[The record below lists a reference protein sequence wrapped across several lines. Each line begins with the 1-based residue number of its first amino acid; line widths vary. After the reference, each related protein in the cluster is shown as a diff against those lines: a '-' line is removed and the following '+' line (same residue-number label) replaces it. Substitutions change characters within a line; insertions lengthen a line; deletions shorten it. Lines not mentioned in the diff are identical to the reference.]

1 MKIRLFAMIVAL
13 CMAFWMAQSMF
24 LQKKVMINSC
34 RHTGGSGSASTC
46 CNCADIVTMADGST
60 DDHKH
65 LETPTYNRSFRW
77 GSFLLA
83 VS

>member
-1 MKIRLFAMIVAL
+1 MKIRLFAIIVAL

-24 LQKKVMINSC
+24 LQKNSDDQQLK
-34 RHTGGSGSASTC
+34 HTGGSGSASTC